1 MVVAARTCSVTRWP
15 MLVAL
20 MSRIFRGFMLLRGLM
35 NTSYRRSNE
44 VGSF

>member
-1 MVVAARTCSVTRWP
+1 

-20 MSRIFRGFMLLRGLM
+20 MSRIFRGFMPLRDLM
-35 NTSYRRSNE
+35 NTSYRRSSD